1 MAPDRPDATGIEAAC
16 GLTVTRVLSFGET
29 VFTVKEGDNA
39 STFTDSGSA
48 DEQMN
53 EEQVVGMANSSA
65 NGSTNDSIKSSQPDD
80 DLTSLSWLHQQ
91 NLLKGL
97 EISSPAKS
105 AKNDNHINNNNNN
118 NTSNNNNNSNTNN
131 NNVCEDSAEFSEN
144 TNSISSLDDSYF
156 PDSNGKSS
164 NASSTSRGQ
173 TQTSHIYQSPG
184 KSFEKSGSQFVQEA
198 AKQGHGHYSTA
209 QSNQAKISL
218 NNNILP
224 VSNRNKHPTHI
235 PYDPH
240 LHRNSK
246 PPYSFSCLIF
256 MAIEDSPV
264 KALPV
269 KEVYAWILD
278 HFPYFRNAPT
288 GWKNSVRHNLSLNKC
303 FRKVEKAPNLGKGSL
318 WMVDAQYRPNLIQ
331 ALSRA
336 PFPPPSA
343 QNLSSPE
350 KTPRKSTS
358 TRLPDPVLFPYL
370 SKRLASSNI
379 GDNSELE
386 FDSDVDA
393 AAVAMLSFKHGPIIL
408 NHNKDRKKKVAEP
421 EKLVPVITRSSS
433 EDHTY
438 SCITSVKLDSKRPSA
453 GMALPDVDEQRKIA
467 EGADAL
473 LNLAGVSTN
482 LSHSGVHN
490 EVENSTTPGPTS
502 PTSPTITAS
511 SSSPLTSKS
520 ALPVKTKRRS
530 SSSDFSSLGDKRRR
544 RWREWGEGN
553 RYLKQVRG

>member
-1 MAPDRPDATGIEAAC
+1 MPPDRPDASGVETGI
-16 GLTVTRVLSFGET
+16 GLSSTQVFNFGET
-29 VFTVKEGDNA
+29 VYTMKEKENA
-39 STFTDSGSA
+39 SAFVETNST
-48 DEQMN
+48 
-53 EEQVVGMANSSA
+53 EELSMSDKSVEKNSQS
-65 NGSTNDSIKSSQPDD
+65 DD

-97 EISSPAKS
+97 DISNPTKDT
-105 AKNDNHINNNNNN
+105 KNENAL
-118 NTSNNNNNSNTNN
+118 N
-131 NNVCEDSAEFSEN
+131 NNVCDDTADFSEN
-144 TNSISSLDDSYF
+144 TNSVSSLDDGYCPADNSGKINNTASHGNSQNYQH
-156 PDSNGKSS
+156 SNKNGQKSMQIFQES
-164 NASSTSRGQ
+164 V
-173 TQTSHIYQSPG
+173 
-184 KSFEKSGSQFVQEA
+184 KS
-198 AKQGHGHYSTA
+198 HYSTS
-209 QSNQAKISL
+209 QNNQTKISL
-218 NNNILP
+218 NNNNLP

-336 PFPPPSA
+336 PFPPPTA
-343 QNLSSPE
+343 QTLSSPE
-350 KTPRKSTS
+350 KPQKKNTG
-358 TRLPDPVLFPYL
+358 TRLPDPILFPYL

-379 GDNSELE
+379 TDNTDTEV
-386 FDSDVDA
+386 DSDVDA
-393 AAVAMLSFKHGPIIL
+393 AAAAMLSFKHGPIIL
-408 NHNKDRKKKVAEP
+408 NHNKDRKRKIP
-421 EKLVPVITRSSS
+421 ESEILVPVITRSSS

-438 SCITSVKLDSKRPSA
+438 SCITSVRQESKYPRKETN
-453 GMALPDVDEQRKIA
+453 PDFDEQRKIA

-473 LNLAGVSTN
+473 LNLAGVTTPLN
-482 LSHSGVHN
+482 QNRTHHVQGI
-490 EVENSTTPGPTS
+490 NSTPKSEG
-502 PTSPTITAS
+502 
-511 SSSPLTSKS
+511 TSKLKKRS
-520 ALPVKTKRRS
+520 ASNDYSNIPEKRRKHWPKWS
-530 SSSDFSSLGDKRRR
+530 
-544 RWREWGEGN
+544 EGK
-553 RYLKQVRG
+553 RYLKQII

>member
-1 MAPDRPDATGIEAAC
+1 MAPERPDSSGMDTTC
-16 GLTVTRVLSFGET
+16 GLTVTRVFNIGDGVHTL
-29 VFTVKEGDNA
+29 KEADNA
-39 STFTDSGSA
+39 NAFADKRNCIGSINA
-48 DEQMN
+48 ATPDPIK
-53 EEQVVGMANSSA
+53 NSPVIKNTVPSA
-65 NGSTNDSIKSSQPDD
+65 EHGKTIKTSQSDD
-80 DLTSLSWLHQQ
+80 DLTSLAWLHQQ
-91 NLLKGL
+91 NVLKGL
-97 EISSPAKS
+97 EISSPTKS
-105 AKNDNHINNNNNN
+105 IKDDNIINNNNNN
-118 NTSNNNNNSNTNN
+118 SNINN
-131 NNVCEDSAEFSEN
+131 NNVCEDSVDFSEN
-144 TNSISSLDDSYF
+144 TNSISSLDDNYF
-156 PDSNGKSS
+156 SEKKWRVS
-164 NASSTSRGQ
+164 ASMAKYCPG
-173 TQTSHIYQSPG
+173 YQYPIKNYEES
-184 KSFEKSGSQFVQEA
+184 VQLFQDKGTDPFIPA
-198 AKQGHGHYSTA
+198 H

-218 NNNILP
+218 NNNNLP

-240 LHRNSK
+240 LHRSSK

-269 KEVYAWILD
+269 KEVYAWILH

-318 WMVDAQYRPNLIQ
+318 WMVDDQYRPNLIQ

-336 PFPPPSA
+336 PFPPPSG
-343 QNLSSPE
+343 QNLASPK
-350 KTPRKSTS
+350 KTPKKNTS

-379 GDNSELE
+379 TDSSELE

-408 NHNKDRKKKVAEP
+408 NHNKDRKRKTTSEP

-438 SCITSVKLDSKRPSA
+438 SCITSVKSDGKRSSDSTA
-453 GMALPDVDEQRKIA
+453 NETGTDVDEQRKIA

-473 LNLAGVSTN
+473 LNLAGVALN
-482 LSHSGVHN
+482 HN
-490 EVENSTTPGPTS
+490 SNSTRVHHS
-502 PTSPTITAS
+502 PSELTAS
-511 SSSPLTSKS
+511 DGGGGSDDDGITTNNMSSTVNHTTKSPAAQATPTKS
-520 ALPVKTKRRS
+520 KRRTTANDYS
-530 SSSDFSSLGDKRRR
+530 TLPDKRRR
-544 RWREWGEGN
+544 RWREWGDGN
-553 RYLKQVRG
+553 

>member
-1 MAPDRPDATGIEAAC
+1 MAPDRPDSSGMETAC
-16 GLTVTRVLSFGET
+16 GLTVTRVLDIGDAALT
-29 VFTVKEGDNA
+29 LKEGDNA
-39 STFTDSGSA
+39 SEFGEGSPGDTVDVVVDDNNPSGA
-48 DEQMN
+48 KGVCE
-53 EEQVVGMANSSA
+53 GAPT
-65 NGSTNDSIKSSQPDD
+65 GKHSQDD
-80 DLTSLSWLHQQ
+80 DLTSLAWLHQQ

-97 EISSPAKS
+97 EISSPSKVI
-105 AKNDNHINNNNNN
+105 KDENILNNNNNI
-118 NTSNNNNNSNTNN
+118 
-131 NNVCEDSAEFSEN
+131 CDGDSAELSEN
-144 TNSISSLDDSYF
+144 TNSVSSLDDGYY
-156 PDSNGKSS
+156 PESNGK
-164 NASSTSRGQ
+164 ASMN
-173 TQTSHIYQSPG
+173 G
-184 KSFEKSGSQFVQEA
+184 KSQSYISSGKNYEKTASLYPESGKLTYPPQP
-198 AKQGHGHYSTA
+198 
-209 QSNQAKISL
+209 SNQVKISL
-218 NNNILP
+218 SFNNLP

-278 HFPYFRNAPT
+278 HFPYFKNAPT

-318 WMVDAQYRPNLIQ
+318 WMVDDQYRPNLLQ

-336 PFPPPSA
+336 PFPPPTA
-343 QNLSSPE
+343 QNLSSPDKIPK
-350 KTPRKSTS
+350 KTTN
-358 TRLPDPVLFPYL
+358 TRLPDPILFPYL

-379 GDNSELE
+379 TDSPDLE

-408 NHNKDRKKKVAEP
+408 NHNKDRKRKQTIEP

-438 SCITSVKLDSKRPSA
+438 SCITSAKTDSKRSTSS
-453 GMALPDVDEQRKIA
+453 LEDSITDVDEQRKIA

-473 LNLAGVSTN
+473 LNLAGVA
-482 LSHSGVHN
+482 LSHNATSPRLNHH
-490 EVENSTTPGPTS
+490 EMSPLAHQTTTPPPPS
-502 PTSPTITAS
+502 PSPPPKS
-511 SSSPLTSKS
+511 SNHSSPPKS
-520 ALPVKTKRRS
+520 KRRTTTN
-530 SSSDFSSLGDKRRR
+530 DYSSLPDKRRR
-544 RWREWGEGN
+544 RWREWGDTN
-553 RYLKQVRG
+553 RYLKQVKG